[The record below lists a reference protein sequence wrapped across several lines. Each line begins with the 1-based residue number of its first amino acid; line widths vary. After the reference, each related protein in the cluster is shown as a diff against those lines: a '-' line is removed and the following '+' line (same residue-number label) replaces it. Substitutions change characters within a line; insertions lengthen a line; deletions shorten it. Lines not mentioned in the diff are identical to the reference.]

1 MYYACTSEAEFK
13 AFNSREMYF
22 FFFLNVVNVIN
33 KNQREEKAQSWCD
46 YNIRSVKVKFPIL
59 DCQRCK

>member
-46 YNIRSVKVKFPIL
+46 YNI
-59 DCQRCK
+59 